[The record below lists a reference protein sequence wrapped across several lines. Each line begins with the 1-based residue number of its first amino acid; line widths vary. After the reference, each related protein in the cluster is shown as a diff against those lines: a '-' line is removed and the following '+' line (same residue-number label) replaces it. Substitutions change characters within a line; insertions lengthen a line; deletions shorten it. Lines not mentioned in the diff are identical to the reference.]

1 MKAELWSNGE
11 TMGEGVRGE
20 GSAVTVF
27 FSLSLAPNH
36 PTPRPPNPTS
46 SVFSV
51 EFGARVSLKHTK
63 KNRQL
68 RTLFTFLIVLTN
80 IGSTIFCRRKQ
91 LTENF

>member
-27 FSLSLAPNH
+27 F
-36 PTPRPPNPTS
+36 PPNPTS
-46 SVFSV
+46 RFSV

-63 KNRQL
+63 KTASYEHYL
-68 RTLFTFLIVLTN
+68 LF
-80 IGSTIFCRRKQ
+80 
-91 LTENF
+91 

>member
-27 FSLSLAPNH
+27 FLSLLLLTTP
-36 PTPRPPNPTS
+36 PPRPPNPTS
-46 SVFSV
+46 RFSV

-63 KNRQL
+63 KTASYEHYL
-68 RTLFTFLIVLTN
+68 LF
-80 IGSTIFCRRKQ
+80 
-91 LTENF
+91 

>member
-27 FSLSLAPNH
+27 FSLSLAPNLLL
-36 PTPRPPNPTS
+36 
-46 SVFSV
+46 FSV

-63 KNRQL
+63 KTASYEHYL
-68 RTLFTFLIVLTN
+68 LF
-80 IGSTIFCRRKQ
+80 
-91 LTENF
+91 

>member
-46 SVFSV
+46 RVFSV

-63 KNRQL
+63 KPPA
-68 RTLFTFLIVLTN
+68 TN
-80 IGSTIFCRRKQ
+80 TIYFSNCSYEYWKYD
-91 LTENF
+91 LL